1 VIAPVRE
8 PGLWEPRL
16 WEPRLWVTGLGLV
29 TPLGVGVEA
38 TWNGLV
44 RGERA
49 IAPITL
55 FDTSGQRANLGAEV
69 PSVTV
74 ESAGA
79 TRTVVSRTS
88 AMALLAAEE
97 AVRAAKLD
105 VRAHRVG
112 LVVATTTGGMLETER
127 LLASMHA
134 DPACRRLHAAMR
146 CHPITAT
153 AELLEE
159 KLGPFVRARTIAS
172 ACSSGANALLV
183 AAAWLRAG
191 EVDAVLAG
199 GADSLCRLTLT
210 GFNALG
216 AVDTGPCRP
225 FDRERKGTTLG
236 EGAGFLVLEAPER
249 ARARKATPVAALA
262 GWAAGS
268 EAHHITNPEPGGSLA
283 AGLMAR
289 ALGRA
294 GLEAADLDYVN
305 AHGTGTP
312 HNDAMEASALAC
324 ALGPEIA
331 RVAVSSSKGQIG
343 HTLGAAGAIEAAITA
358 LVVARATLVP
368 TAGLETPDEALRL
381 AHVLRVGRS
390 VPRVR
395 AALSNAFGFGG
406 MDTVLAF
413 TEAREDGPRR
423 ASSAIAGAAGGAG
436 AGVDAPVL
444 TGAASFG
451 PEGLLGVAA
460 CAEALHAGG
469 TKGTPVDADA
479 TLDGD
484 RARRFDR
491 AARMATVAIAH
502 ALSEA
507 GAEARGAGIA
517 LGTAFGAVD
526 ASAAF
531 LHRAFEKGP
540 RLAAPAEFPNLVPS
554 APVGHASIYLG
565 AHGPS
570 LATSD
575 RGASGESAFFHAL
588 DLVRAGESDRFVAG
602 AIDLASDI
610 VDRAL
615 GPLFC
620 EGAAQRSDRAAVVVV
635 ESERVARAR
644 GACILARVAR
654 SFEWRGGD
662 ADAARAVGGPGRHP
676 AEVILVWATPAAEAF
691 VARTGWADAPRHA
704 CAPRLGDGGEALGAV
719 ALAVA
724 AARVGAGYARESL
737 FVAHWPDRGYA
748 VVLVAA

>member
-1 VIAPVRE
+1 
-8 PGLWEPRL
+8 
-16 WEPRLWVTGLGLV
+16 LWVTGLGLV
-29 TPLGVGVEA
+29 TPLGVGVDA

-55 FDTSGQRANLGAEV
+55 FDASGQRVSLGAQVGEL
-69 PSVTV
+69 PAVTAK
-74 ESAGA
+74 SAGA

-88 AMALLAAEE
+88 VMAVVAAEE
-97 AVRAAKLD
+97 AIRMAKLD
-105 VRAHRVG
+105 MRARRVG

-127 LLASMHA
+127 LLAAMHA
-134 DPACRRLHAAMR
+134 DAGLRRLHAEMR

-153 AELLEE
+153 ADLLEE

-216 AVDTGPCRP
+216 AIDPGPCRP
-225 FDRERKGTTLG
+225 FDRDRKGTTLG
-236 EGAGFLVLEAPER
+236 EGAGFVVLEGPER
-249 ARARKATPVAALA
+249 ARARKATPVAVLA

-289 ALGRA
+289 ALDRA
-294 GLEAADLDYVN
+294 GLSAADLDYVN
-305 AHGTGTP
+305 AHGTGTL
-312 HNDAMEASALAC
+312 HNDAMEASALAR
-324 ALGPEIA
+324 ALGPEVA

-368 TAGLETPDEALRL
+368 TAGLETPDPALRL
-381 AHVLRVGRS
+381 VHVPRVGRR

-413 TEAREDGPRR
+413 SEVREDGPPR
-423 ASSAIAGAAGGAG
+423 ALPSTAR
-436 AGVDAPVL
+436 AGVADPPRLDIPVI
-444 TGAASFG
+444 TGAATFG
-451 PEGLLGVAA
+451 PEGLFGVAA
-460 CAEALHAGG
+460 CATALDAGG
-469 TKGTPVDADA
+469 PRGTPVDADA
-479 TLDGD
+479 YLDPD

-491 AARMATVAIAH
+491 AARVATVAAAH
-502 ALSEA
+502 ALAEA
-507 GAEARGAGIA
+507 GVEAGDCGIA
-517 LGTAFGAVD
+517 LGTAFGAVE

-540 RLAAPAEFPNLVPS
+540 RLAAPAAFPNLVPS

-570 LATSD
+570 LATAD
-575 RGASGESAFFHAL
+575 LGASGESAFFHAL

-620 EGAAQRSDRAAVVVV
+620 EGAVRRRDEAGVVVV
-635 ESERVARAR
+635 ESERAARAR
-644 GACILARVAR
+644 GARILARVAR

-662 ADAARAVGGPGRHP
+662 VDAARAVGAPGGDG
-676 AEVILVWATPAAEAF
+676 AEVILVRATPAAAAF
-691 VARTGWADAPRHA
+691 VARTAWAHAPRHT
-704 CAPRLGDGGEALGAV
+704 CAPRLGEVDVAGEAHGAKT
-719 ALAVA
+719 LAVA
-724 AARVGAGYARESL
+724 AARVGAGHARESL

-748 VVLVAA
+748 VVLVAV